1 VLVEEA
7 LLAGIPTLVLDPK
20 GDLGNLLLTFP
31 ELRPDD
37 FAPWVEGGDG
47 AGAAAAWTEGLAGW
61 GIGPERIAALR
72 AAAEFTIYTPGST
85 AGVPLNIVGGLA
97 RPTAAG
103 GAEPDAE
110 TVADEIEGF
119 VSGLLTMVG
128 IDADPLAGREHIL
141 LSNLIDHAWASGRD
155 LDLPTLVTQVQ
166 DPPLRK
172 LGVYELEAFYPA
184 KDRTRLAMTLNGL
197 LASRSF
203 AAWAEGPDLDLDRLL
218 RSADGARPA
227 CAVVTLA
234 HLSDEER
241 QFVVSLLLGRLVTW
255 MRRQPGTDRLRVLVY
270 FDEVL
275 GFVPPTAAPP
285 AKKPILT
292 LFKQARAFG
301 VGLVLATPWTST
313 TRAWPTPAPGSSGGC
328 RPSRTGT
335 GCWTACRR
343 PAGPWTW
350 PPRATRSA
358 GWASGS
364 SCCASPGPPPPR
376 CSPPAGPCRTCGG
389 RSPASRS
396 PR

>member
-1 VLVEEA
+1 M
-7 LLAGIPTLVLDPK
+7 
-20 GDLGNLLLTFP
+20 
-31 ELRPDD
+31 
-37 FAPWVEGGDG
+37 
-47 AGAAAAWTEGLAGW
+47 
-61 GIGPERIAALR
+61 
-72 AAAEFTIYTPGST
+72 
-85 AGVPLNIVGGLA
+85 
-97 RPTAAG
+97 
-103 GAEPDAE
+103 
-110 TVADEIEGF
+110 
-119 VSGLLTMVG
+119 SGLLTMVG

-141 LSNLIDHAWASGRD
+141 LSNLIDHAWASAATSTCPRSS
-155 LDLPTLVTQVQ
+155 PRCRT
-166 DPPLRK
+166 PLRK

-197 LASRSF
+197 LACGRSPPGPRGRTWTSTASSGRPTGPGRRAPSSRS
-203 AAWAEGPDLDLDRLL
+203 PTCRT
-218 RSADGARPA
+218 RSASSWCRCCSAGSSPGCGASRGPTACGCSSTSTRSWGSCRPPPLHRPRSRSSR
-227 CAVVTLA
+227 C
-234 HLSDEER
+234 SSR
-241 QFVVSLLLGRLVTW
+241 LGRSAW
-255 MRRQPGTDRLRVLVY
+255 GWCS
-270 FDEVL
+270 
-275 GFVPPTAAPP
+275 PP
-285 AKKPILT
+285 
-292 LFKQARAFG
+292 R
-301 VGLVLATPWTST
+301 TPWTST